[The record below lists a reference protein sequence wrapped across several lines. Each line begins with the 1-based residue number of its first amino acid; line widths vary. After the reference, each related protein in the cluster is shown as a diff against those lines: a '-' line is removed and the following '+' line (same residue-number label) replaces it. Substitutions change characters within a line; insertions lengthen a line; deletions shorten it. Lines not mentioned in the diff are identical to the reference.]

1 MKKEERINR
10 IIARGEVS
18 DHCHVLIGECIVT
31 ENSVKV
37 TGKCA
42 IRHLVESQWTES
54 GVEEWTKEHKDI
66 PLEKGEYSI
75 INQVEFDPLEKLTR
89 KVID

>member
-1 MKKEERINR
+1 MEKEERIKR

-18 DHCHVLIGECIVT
+18 DHCHVLVGECEVSDNIV
-31 ENSVKV
+31 KI

-42 IRHLVESQWTES
+42 IRHLIESAWTES
-54 GVEEWTKEHKDI
+54 GVETWTKEHKDI
-66 PLEKGEYSI
+66 PLEIGEYNI
-75 INQVEFDPLEKLTR
+75 VQQQEFDPLEKLTR